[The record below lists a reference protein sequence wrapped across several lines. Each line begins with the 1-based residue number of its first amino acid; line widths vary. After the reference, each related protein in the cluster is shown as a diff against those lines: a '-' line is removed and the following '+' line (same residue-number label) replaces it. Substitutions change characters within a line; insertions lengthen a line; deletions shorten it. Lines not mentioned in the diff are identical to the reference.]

1 MQNITVACW
10 GYDRTKPLEDGRVK
24 VEGCNVTFIDLEP
37 EEMFHRALHFEEFDA
52 TELSF
57 SNYLTLTARGTC
69 PYVAIPVF
77 PGRRFRHNGIYIN
90 RKSGIREPKDLKGRL
105 VGSPEY
111 QVTASVWIRGIL
123 EDEYGVKPSDV
134 RWRAG
139 GLWEPNRTEKVTFTP
154 PKGVELERIGPDQT
168 LSAMLENGEIDALI
182 GPRAPSGF
190 YKGHPDIVR
199 LFPDYMTV
207 EKDYFR
213 HTGIFPI
220 MHLLA
225 VHKRKVAELP
235 WLPASLFKAFE
246 RAKDMAIE
254 RLLEENEPMVTYPWI
269 DGVVAEA
276 QAIMGKDFW
285 PYGLE
290 ENRKTIETF
299 LRYHREQG
307 LAERT
312 LRIDELF
319 VPSTMVRSR
328 I

>member
-1 MQNITVACW
+1 
-10 GYDRTKPLEDGRVK
+10 
-24 VEGCNVTFIDLEP
+24 
-37 EEMFHRALHFEEFDA
+37 
-52 TELSF
+52 
-57 SNYLTLTARGTC
+57 
-69 PYVAIPVF
+69 
-77 PGRRFRHNGIYIN
+77 
-90 RKSGIREPKDLKGRL
+90 
-105 VGSPEY
+105 
-111 QVTASVWIRGIL
+111 
-123 EDEYGVKPSDV
+123 
-134 RWRAG
+134 
-139 GLWEPNRTEKVTFTP
+139 
-154 PKGVELERIGPDQT
+154 
-168 LSAMLENGEIDALI
+168 MLEAGEIDALI

-199 LFPDYMTV
+199 LFPDYMAV

-246 RAKDMAIE
+246 RAKNMAIE
-254 RLLEENEPMVTYPWI
+254 RLLEENEPMATYPWI

-276 QAIMGKDFW
+276 QQIMGKDYW

-290 ENRKTIETF
+290 ENRKTVETF
-299 LRYHREQG
+299 LRYHYDQG
-307 LAERT
+307 LAERK
-312 LRIDELF
+312 LGIEELF